1 MKKFAFAAVSA
12 ATFLGLAGFT
22 AQAEAGQVKL
32 GVLRCSVEGGVGYVI
47 TSNKGLDCTFRSS
60 RDGSRERYTGVV
72 TKLGLDIGETSQ
84 GEMVWAVFA
93 PSYDHEDGALQGTY
107 YGVNAEA
114 SVVTGGGLNLLVGGW
129 HRSINLEPLS
139 AQAQTGLNL
148 AVAVASIDL
157 IHSLK

>member
-1 MKKFAFAAVSA
+1 MMKKLALAALV
-12 ATFLGLAGFT
+12 TVAGFC

-32 GVLRCSVEGGVGYVI
+32 GVLRCSVDGGVGYVV

-60 RDGSRERYTGVV
+60 RDGSKERYTGVV
-72 TKLGLDIGETSQ
+72 TKLGLDVGETNQ

-93 PSYDHEDGALQGTY
+93 PSHSHEDGALAGSY

-114 SVVTGGGLNLLVGGW
+114 SVVTGGGLNVLVGGW
-129 HRSINLEPLS
+129 HNSINLQPLS

>member
-1 MKKFAFAAVSA
+1 MMKKLALAALVS
-12 ATFLGLAGFT
+12 LAGFT

-32 GVLRCSVEGGVGYVI
+32 GVVRCSVDGGIGYVI
-47 TSNKGLDCTFRSS
+47 ASHKGLDCTFRSS
-60 RDGSRERYTGVV
+60 RDGSRERYTGLVS
-72 TKLGLDIGETSQ
+72 KLGIDVGETNQ
-84 GEMVWAVFA
+84 AEMVWAVFA
-93 PSYDHEDGALQGTY
+93 PSHDYEEGALEGSY

-114 SVVTGGGLNLLVGGW
+114 SVVTGGGLNVLVGGW
-129 HRSINLEPLS
+129 RRSINLQPLS

>member
-1 MKKFAFAAVSA
+1 M
-12 ATFLGLAGFT
+12 GLVT
-22 AQAEAGQVKL
+22 E
-32 GVLRCSVEGGVGYVI
+32 R
-47 TSNKGLDCTFRSS
+47 GLD
-60 RDGSRERYTGVV
+60 V
-72 TKLGLDIGETSQ
+72 GETDQ

-93 PSYDHEDGALQGTY
+93 PSSDYEDGALEGSY

-114 SVVTGGGLNLLVGGW
+114 SVVTGGGLNVLLGGW

-139 AQAQTGLNL
+139 AQAQTGVNL

>member
-1 MKKFAFAAVSA
+1 MKKLALAALPA
-12 ATFLGLAGFT
+12 LALLGFT
-22 AQAEAGQVKL
+22 AAAQAGNVKL
-32 GVLRCSVEGGVGYVI
+32 GVLSCSIEGGIGYLV
-47 TSNKGLDCTFRSS
+47 TSNKALDCTFRSS

-72 TKLGLDIGETSQ
+72 TKLGLDIGQTSQ
-84 GEMVWAVFA
+84 GEMVWAVMA
-93 PSYDHEDGALQGTY
+93 PSRDYEEGALEGTY

-129 HRSINLEPLS
+129 HKSINLEPLS